1 MIATSAMTAP
11 VNIIHLTGPPPEG
24 LATKANGSPVSARTV
39 AVGIGITEVAVGVGV
54 TVTVTTVVGVL
65 VGVAVTV
72 VGVAVGVEV
81 FGVLVGVG
89 VFVGVPVGV
98 AVGVFGVLVAV
109 GVLVGVAVFV
119 GVAVGVFGVLVAVG
133 VAVLVG
139 VLVGVAVF
147 VGVAVGV
154 EVLVGVGVSVMHS
167 DPDTGVPL
175 QGSGTSV
182 GVLGTF
188 VPIGV
193 GSGRSAYT
201 PLVVEPSMIE
211 PIIMASATT
220 KTSAKDILTI
230 LVLTR
235 GTPPRGAL
243 AKDNRKAADLKNF
256 LRP

>member
-1 MIATSAMTAP
+1 MIATSARTTP
-11 VNIIHLTGPPPEG
+11 VAIIHWIGPPPEVG
-24 LATKANGSPVSARTV
+24 FAATIDSGSPVSARTV

-54 TVTVTTVVGVL
+54 TVTVTIVVGVL
-65 VGVAVTV
+65 VGVAVTI

-89 VFVGVPVGV
+89 VFVG
-98 AVGVFGVLVAV
+98 LV
-109 GVLVGVAVFV
+109 GVL
-119 GVAVGVFGVLVAVG
+119 VG

-154 EVLVGVGVSVMHS
+154 GVSVIHA

-193 GSGRSAYT
+193 GSGRSALA
-201 PLVVEPSMIE
+201 PLVGPSIIEPS
-211 PIIMASATT
+211 IMASATT
-220 KTSAKDILTI
+220 LIRARDILRI
-230 LVLTR
+230 LVPAR
-235 GTPPRGAL
+235 GTPPHGAL
-243 AKDNRKAADLKNF
+243 VRDKTRKAADLKNL

>member
-1 MIATSAMTAP
+1 MIATSARTTP
-11 VNIIHLTGPPPEG
+11 VAIIHRIGPPPEVG
-24 LATKANGSPVSARTV
+24 FAATIDSGSPVSARTV

-54 TVTVTTVVGVL
+54 TVTVTIVVGVL
-65 VGVAVTV
+65 VGVAVTI

-89 VFVGVPVGV
+89 VFVG
-98 AVGVFGVLVAV
+98 LV
-109 GVLVGVAVFV
+109 GVL
-119 GVAVGVFGVLVAVG
+119 VG

-154 EVLVGVGVSVMHS
+154 GVSVIHA

-193 GSGRSAYT
+193 GSGRSALA
-201 PLVVEPSMIE
+201 PLVGPSIIEPS
-211 PIIMASATT
+211 IMASATT
-220 KTSAKDILTI
+220 LIRARDILRI
-230 LVLTR
+230 LVPAR
-235 GTPPRGAL
+235 GTPPHGAL
-243 AKDNRKAADLKNF
+243 VRDNTRKAADLKNL

>member
-1 MIATSAMTAP
+1 MRTLIARNPMIATSARTTP
-11 VNIIHLTGPPPEG
+11 VAIIHRIGPPPEVG
-24 LATKANGSPVSARTV
+24 FAATIDSGSPVSARTV

-54 TVTVTTVVGVL
+54 TVTVTIVVGVL
-65 VGVAVTV
+65 VGVAVTI

-89 VFVGVPVGV
+89 VFVG
-98 AVGVFGVLVAV
+98 LV
-109 GVLVGVAVFV
+109 GVL
-119 GVAVGVFGVLVAVG
+119 VG

-154 EVLVGVGVSVMHS
+154 GVSVIHA

-193 GSGRSAYT
+193 GSGRSALA
-201 PLVVEPSMIE
+201 PLVGPSIIEPS
-211 PIIMASATT
+211 IMASATT
-220 KTSAKDILTI
+220 LIRARDILRI
-230 LVLTR
+230 LVPAR
-235 GTPPRGAL
+235 GTPPHGAL
-243 AKDNRKAADLKNF
+243 VRDKTRKAADLKNL

>member
-1 MIATSAMTAP
+1 MIATSARTTP
-11 VNIIHLTGPPPEG
+11 VAIIHWIGPPPEVG
-24 LATKANGSPVSARTV
+24 FAATIDSGSPVSARTV
-39 AVGIGITEVAVGVGV
+39 AVEIGITEVAVGVGV
-54 TVTVTTVVGVL
+54 TVTVTIVVGVL
-65 VGVAVTV
+65 VGVAVTI

-89 VFVGVPVGV
+89 VFVG
-98 AVGVFGVLVAV
+98 LV
-109 GVLVGVAVFV
+109 GVL
-119 GVAVGVFGVLVAVG
+119 VG

-154 EVLVGVGVSVMHS
+154 GVSVIHA

-193 GSGRSAYT
+193 GSGRSALA
-201 PLVVEPSMIE
+201 PLVGPSIIEPS
-211 PIIMASATT
+211 IMASATT
-220 KTSAKDILTI
+220 LIRARDILRI
-230 LVLTR
+230 LVPAR
-235 GTPPRGAL
+235 GTPPHGAL
-243 AKDNRKAADLKNF
+243 VRDKTRKAADLKNL

>member
-1 MIATSAMTAP
+1 MRTLIARNPMIATSARTTP
-11 VNIIHLTGPPPEG
+11 VAIIHWIGPPPEVG
-24 LATKANGSPVSARTV
+24 FAATIDSGSPVSARTV

-54 TVTVTTVVGVL
+54 TVTVTIVVGVL
-65 VGVAVTV
+65 VGVAVTI

-89 VFVGVPVGV
+89 VFVG
-98 AVGVFGVLVAV
+98 LV
-109 GVLVGVAVFV
+109 GVL
-119 GVAVGVFGVLVAVG
+119 VG

-154 EVLVGVGVSVMHS
+154 GVSVIHA

-193 GSGRSAYT
+193 GSGRSALA
-201 PLVVEPSMIE
+201 PLVGPSIIEPS
-211 PIIMASATT
+211 IMASATT
-220 KTSAKDILTI
+220 LIRARDILRI
-230 LVLTR
+230 LVPAR
-235 GTPPRGAL
+235 GTPPHGAL
-243 AKDNRKAADLKNF
+243 VRDKTRKAADLKNL

>member
-1 MIATSAMTAP
+1 MEIVASISPIGRKSKNENTP
-11 VNIIHLTGPPPEG
+11 IITIKNLIITPIRREIILVTRLLSFVERPGF
-24 LATKANGSPVSARTV
+24 LSTKAVFLYGAKKVVR
-39 AVGIGITEVAVGVGV
+39 I
-54 TVTVTTVVGVL
+54 VVGVL
-65 VGVAVTV
+65 VGVAVTI

-89 VFVGVPVGV
+89 VFVG
-98 AVGVFGVLVAV
+98 LV
-109 GVLVGVAVFV
+109 GVL
-119 GVAVGVFGVLVAVG
+119 VG

-154 EVLVGVGVSVMHS
+154 GVSVIHA

-193 GSGRSAYT
+193 GSGRSALA
-201 PLVVEPSMIE
+201 PLVGPSIIEPS
-211 PIIMASATT
+211 IMASATT
-220 KTSAKDILTI
+220 LIRARDILRI
-230 LVLTR
+230 LVPAR
-235 GTPPRGAL
+235 GTPPHGAL
-243 AKDNRKAADLKNF
+243 VRDKTRKAADLKNL

>member
-1 MIATSAMTAP
+1 MIATSARTTP
-11 VNIIHLTGPPPEG
+11 VAIIHWIGPPPEVG
-24 LATKANGSPVSARTV
+24 FAATIDSGSPVSARTV

-54 TVTVTTVVGVL
+54 TVTVTIVVGVL
-65 VGVAVTV
+65 VGVAVTI

-89 VFVGVPVGV
+89 VFVGLV
-98 AVGVFGVLVAV
+98 GVLVA
-109 GVLVGVAVFV
+109 
-119 GVAVGVFGVLVAVG
+119 

-154 EVLVGVGVSVMHS
+154 GVSVIHA

-193 GSGRSAYT
+193 GSGRSALA
-201 PLVVEPSMIE
+201 PLVGPSIIEPS
-211 PIIMASATT
+211 IMASATT
-220 KTSAKDILTI
+220 LIRARDILRI
-230 LVLTR
+230 LVPAR
-235 GTPPRGAL
+235 GTPPHGAL
-243 AKDNRKAADLKNF
+243 VRDKTRKAADLKNL

>member
-1 MIATSAMTAP
+1 MIATSARTTP
-11 VNIIHLTGPPPEG
+11 VAIIHWIGPPPEVG
-24 LATKANGSPVSARTV
+24 FAATIDSGSPVSARTV

-54 TVTVTTVVGVL
+54 TVTVTIVVGVL
-65 VGVAVTV
+65 VGVAVTI

-89 VFVGVPVGV
+89 VFVGLVGVLVGV
-98 AVGVFGVLVAV
+98 AVLV

-119 GVAVGVFGVLVAVG
+119 GVAVGVLGVLVAVG

-154 EVLVGVGVSVMHS
+154 GVSVIHA

-193 GSGRSAYT
+193 GSGRSALA
-201 PLVVEPSMIE
+201 PLVGPSIIEPS
-211 PIIMASATT
+211 IMASATT
-220 KTSAKDILTI
+220 LIRARDILRI
-230 LVLTR
+230 LVPAR
-235 GTPPRGAL
+235 GTPPHGAL
-243 AKDNRKAADLKNF
+243 VRDKTRKAADLKNL

>member
-1 MIATSAMTAP
+1 MIATSARTTP
-11 VNIIHLTGPPPEG
+11 VAIIHWIGPPPEVG
-24 LATKANGSPVSARTV
+24 FAATIDSGSPVSARTV

-54 TVTVTTVVGVL
+54 TVTVTIVVGVL
-65 VGVAVTV
+65 VGVAVTI

-89 VFVGVPVGV
+89 VFVG
-98 AVGVFGVLVAV
+98 LV
-109 GVLVGVAVFV
+109 GVL
-119 GVAVGVFGVLVAVG
+119 VG

-154 EVLVGVGVSVMHS
+154 GVSVIHA

-193 GSGRSAYT
+193 GSGRSALA
-201 PLVVEPSMIE
+201 PLVGPSIIEPS
-211 PIIMASATT
+211 IMASATT
-220 KTSAKDILTI
+220 LIRARDILRI
-230 LVLTR
+230 LVSAR
-235 GTPPRGAL
+235 GTPPHGAL
-243 AKDNRKAADLKNF
+243 VRDKTRKAADLKNL

>member
-1 MIATSAMTAP
+1 MIATSARTTP
-11 VNIIHLTGPPPEG
+11 VAIIHRIGPPPEVG
-24 LATKANGSPVSARTV
+24 FAATIDSGSPVSARTV

-54 TVTVTTVVGVL
+54 TVTVTIVVGVL
-65 VGVAVTV
+65 VGVAVTI

-89 VFVGVPVGV
+89 VFVG
-98 AVGVFGVLVAV
+98 LV
-109 GVLVGVAVFV
+109 GVL
-119 GVAVGVFGVLVAVG
+119 VG

-154 EVLVGVGVSVMHS
+154 GVSVIHA

-193 GSGRSAYT
+193 GSGRSALA
-201 PLVVEPSMIE
+201 PLVGPSIIEPS
-211 PIIMASATT
+211 IMASATT
-220 KTSAKDILTI
+220 LIRARDILRI
-230 LVLTR
+230 LVPAR
-235 GTPPRGAL
+235 GTPPHGAL
-243 AKDNRKAADLKNF
+243 VRDKTRKAADLKNL

>member
-1 MIATSAMTAP
+1 MIATSARTTP
-11 VNIIHLTGPPPEG
+11 VAIIHWIGPPPEVG
-24 LATKANGSPVSARTV
+24 FAATIDSGSPVSARTV

-54 TVTVTTVVGVL
+54 TVTVTIVVGVL
-65 VGVAVTV
+65 VGVAVTI

-89 VFVGVPVGV
+89 VFVG
-98 AVGVFGVLVAV
+98 LV
-109 GVLVGVAVFV
+109 GVL
-119 GVAVGVFGVLVAVG
+119 VG

-154 EVLVGVGVSVMHS
+154 GVSVIHA

-193 GSGRSAYT
+193 GSGRSALA
-201 PLVVEPSMIE
+201 PLVGPSIIEPS
-211 PIIMASATT
+211 IMASATT
-220 KTSAKDILTI
+220 LIRARDILRI
-230 LVLTR
+230 LVPAR
-235 GTPPRGAL
+235 GTPPHGAL
-243 AKDNRKAADLKNF
+243 VKDKTRKAADLKNL